1 MAAQS
6 RVKSQDFSWQ
16 IGGVKKKRHGHNFP
30 DFGSILNQRGKKWVT
45 LTLIQYGAEILKIVA
60 VSFFLTPTI
69 FEDKLKISDSVD
81 FDQT

>member
-6 RVKSQDFSWQ
+6 RVKSQDFFPQS
-16 IGGVKKKRHGHNFP
+16 GGVQKKRHGHNFP

-60 VSFFLTPTI
+60 VSFFCYGSSLLQ
-69 FEDKLKISDSVD
+69 K
-81 FDQT
+81 

>member
-6 RVKSQDFSWQ
+6 RVKSQEFSWQ
-16 IGGVKKKRHGHNFP
+16 ISGVKKKRHGHNFP

-60 VSFFLTPTI
+60 VSFFLNANY
-69 FEDKLKISDSVD
+69 F
-81 FDQT
+81 